1 MPPRID
7 FASQRLFV
15 DRPMAA
21 GAELPLDKAQSNYL
35 LNVLRMREGAR
46 LLAFNGRDGEWR
58 AELASASR
66 KAAALRLLERT
77 RPQPTP
83 GDLWLCF
90 APVKA
95 GRLDWLVQKAV
106 EMGAARLVPV
116 MTARTQVDVKNP
128 ERLRA
133 NIVEAAEQCGVLA
146 MPALAAPLRLP
157 ALGEILAA
165 EGRTPVF
172 CDEMA
177 EVADP
182 LAALSGIARGA
193 PAAVLVGPEGGFDDG
208 ERRLIRAWPGS
219 VAIALGPRILRADT
233 AAVAALAA
241 LQLAVGDWR

>member
-7 FASQRLFV
+7 FTSQRLFV
-15 DRPMAA
+15 DQPMAA

-58 AELASASR
+58 AELAAASR
-66 KAAALRLLERT
+66 KAASLRLLERT
-77 RPQPTP
+77 REQPP
-83 GDLWLCF
+83 PAPLWLCF
-90 APVKA
+90 APIKA

-116 MTARTQVDVKNP
+116 MTARTQVELKNP

-133 NIVEAAEQCGVLA
+133 NIIEAAEQCGVLA
-146 MPALAAPLRLP
+146 VPELGEPLRLP
-157 ALGEILAA
+157 ALGEALIA
-165 EGRTPVF
+165 EGRIPVF

-182 LAALSGIARGA
+182 LQALAALPRGA
-193 PAAVLVGPEGGFDDG
+193 RTAALIGPEGGFDEA
-208 ERRLIRAWPGS
+208 ERRLIRGWPGA

-233 AAVAALAA
+233 AAVAALAV
-241 LQLAVGDWR
+241 LQLAAGDWR